1 MVFVIGLTGGIGSG
15 KTTVSNMFGR
25 HGITVIDADIIA
37 RQVVELG
44 SIGLAVIVAKF
55 GIQILGD
62 NGELNRNAL
71 RKHIFSHPEDR
82 NWLNALLHP
91 QIKKEMIL
99 QIQQVSSPYCL
110 LVIPLMIE
118 NRLQVLCN
126 RVLVVDVSK
135 ETQIART
142 IHRDN
147 TDETQVKKILARQA
161 TRTERL
167 SFANDVIENEYSDQ
181 ELRTRVETLHNKYL
195 ALLEKQRESS

>member
-147 TDETQVKKILARQA
+147 TDETQVKEILARQA